1 MDLREQFVREIF
13 ESYFTRSFTRV
24 LPSLIKTAIQESHL
38 QRQEFLPIKQVSKQ
52 FNISLRTLYNYHNKG
67 YITLRT
73 TERKTFVSIFELEEH
88 IRQHPVPRNP
98 W

>member
-13 ESYFTRSFTRV
+13 ESYFTRSFTRI
-24 LPSLIKTAIQESHL
+24 LPALIRNAIQDSNLH
-38 QRQEFLPIKQVSKQ
+38 RQEFVPIHQVSKQ
-52 FNISLRTLYNYHNKG
+52 FDISLRTLYNYHKKG

-73 TERKTFVSIFELEEH
+73 TERKTFVSVFELEEH
-88 IRQHPVPRNP
+88 IRKHPVQRNP

>member
-13 ESYFTRSFTRV
+13 ESYFTRSFTRI
-24 LPSLIKTAIQESHL
+24 LPPMIRAAIQDSNL
-38 QRQEFLPIKQVSKQ
+38 NRQEFVPLNQVCKQYDLSRK
-52 FNISLRTLYNYHNKG
+52 TLYNYHNKG

-73 TERKTFVSIFELEEH
+73 TERKTYVSIFELEEH
-88 IRQHPVPRNP
+88 IRKHPIQRNP